1 MSVARSPTKV
11 TLTFL
16 GGLYVLWYRGQILGE
31 FGKSIRDDSRW
42 LWLYLIVYQRGIDPS
57 IHVVG

>member
-1 MSVARSPTKV
+1 MSVTRSPTKV

-16 GGLYVLWYRGQILGE
+16 WGLYVLWYRGQILGK

-42 LWLYLIVYQRGIDPS
+42 LWLYLIVY
-57 IHVVG
+57 